1 MLYLAL
7 IARFRNKNLNA
18 GNRKASEDGGI
29 SYNMLVP
36 HLGHS
41 EVASPVNTGTC
52 YGVLSATET
61 GLRILDA
68 GVAFLLTCSLSLLSQ
83 ARQTRDIMEPF
94 FLCPFLL

>member
-41 EVASPVNTGTC
+41 EVASRVNTGTC
-52 YGVLSATET
+52 YGVLSAAET
-61 GLRILDA
+61 GLHTLDD
-68 GVAFLLTCSLSLLSQ
+68 GVAILLYCGLSFLSQ
-83 ARQTRDIMEPF
+83 AR
-94 FLCPFLL
+94 